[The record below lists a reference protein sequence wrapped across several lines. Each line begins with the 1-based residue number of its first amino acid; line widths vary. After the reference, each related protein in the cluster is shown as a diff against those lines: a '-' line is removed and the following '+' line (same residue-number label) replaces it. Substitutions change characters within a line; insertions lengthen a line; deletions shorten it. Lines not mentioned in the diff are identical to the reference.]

1 MLLIEDKLVH
11 PEIAQ
16 KHFVCDLKACKGA
29 CCVEGEGGAPLEKGE
44 IEFLKDH
51 IDKIKPFL
59 TEEGKAAI
67 DRQGVYTA
75 HPNDEYQRK
84 TTLINGGACAFVN
97 YEKGIAVCG
106 IEKAHE
112 AGHIDFKKPVSCH
125 LYPIRIEKSRAAA
138 NEILRFDD
146 WEICDPACKLGEQ
159 LKVPLYKFL
168 KDALIRKYGKS
179 FYEGLE
185 ATVTYLKSE

>member
-1 MLLIEDKLVH
+1 MLLIEDKIVH

-44 IEFLKDH
+44 IEFLKDNLE
-51 IDKIKPFL
+51 KIKPFL
-59 TEEGKAAI
+59 TQEGIEAI
-67 DRQGVYTA
+67 EKNGVFTH
-75 HPNDEYQRK
+75 HPNDEYPRK
-84 TTLINGGACAFVN
+84 TTLINGAACAFIN
-97 YEKGIAVCG
+97 YVDGIAACG
-106 IEKAHE
+106 IEKAYE
-112 AGHIDFKKPVSCH
+112 AGKIDFMKPVSCH
-125 LYPIRIEKSRAAA
+125 LYPIRIENNRSG
-138 NEILRFDD
+138 EILRFDE

-159 LKVPLYKFL
+159 LKVPLYIFL

-185 ATVTYLKSE
+185 ATVKYLEDS